1 MRIILNIF
9 LISSCLFL
17 VSCSDFLERDMQTD
31 TTLSYEEIFKDKH
44 YALGFL
50 NNIYGDLPV
59 GFSRMGYATLAGA
72 CDEAVISNSTS
83 SVHLF
88 NRNGI
93 SSSSNPDD
101 NWYVMYRSIRKCN
114 IFLKEL
120 DGIIASSNSIALAD
134 RPKYKGEALFLRAYM
149 HFELLKRYQNIIWV
163 NGVVDPFNSDSIY
176 QFKQKSFQVMTQI
189 LSDQCDSAAKY
200 LPKTP
205 NVGAT
210 LGRPIA
216 SAPLALKSR
225 LWLYAASPLNNPTND
240 VALWKKAEQAAL
252 DVITQYATIH
262 PIISSGTSYND
273 LFAGTTPGIYNKEV
287 IFGTSF
293 VNRNDL
299 EKYYF
304 PISFGGSG
312 LINPSQDLVN
322 SYPMQ
327 ASAYND
333 PMNEKVTTNKYDPAN
348 PYINRDARFYYTIA
362 YNGMELQTGNFIET
376 FNGGKDAYGKSNS
389 ATKTGYYLRK
399 YLNPALNIKRNDV
412 SRRQWIIF
420 RYAEILLNYA
430 EARNEVLSAPDNKV
444 WTTVN
449 PIRLRGKLRPFPTS
463 GVLFD
468 KVAMREY
475 LKKERRIEFAFEES
489 RFWDLRRWK
498 NDAITVLNQP
508 VKGINI
514 TRGDSIGLDA
524 NGKIIYKLNYTET
537 TVESRF
543 FDSKFFWYPIPY
555 SEIIKYKATGNE
567 INQNEGWN

>member
-1 MRIILNIF
+1 MRIILNIV
-9 LISSCLFL
+9 LISGCIILFG
-17 VSCSDFLERDMQTD
+17 CSDFLERDAQTD
-31 TTLSYEEIFKDKH
+31 TTLSYEEVFKDRH
-44 YALGFL
+44 YAVGFL
-50 NNIYGDLPV
+50 NNIYGDIPV

-83 SVHLF
+83 SVQLF

-101 NWYVMYRSIRKCN
+101 IWYIMYRSIRKCN

-120 DGIIASSNSIALAD
+120 DGIIASSNSIASAD

-163 NGVVDPFNSDSIY
+163 NGVADPYNTDSLY
-176 QFKQKSFQVMTQI
+176 KFKQKTFQEMTQE

-200 LPKTP
+200 LPKTA
-205 NVGAT
+205 NSGAT

-240 VALWKKAEQAAL
+240 IALWKKAEQAAL
-252 DVITQYATIH
+252 DVITQFATIH
-262 PIISSGTSYND
+262 PLASDYNALFTGGTYN
-273 LFAGTTPGIYNKEV
+273 NEV

-293 VNRNDL
+293 VSRNDL

-333 PMNEKVTTNKYDPAN
+333 PMNEKTSTNKYDPAN
-348 PYINRDARFYYTIA
+348 PYLKRDARFYSTIA
-362 YNGMELQTGNFIET
+362 YNGMELQTGIFIET
-376 FNGGKDAYGKSNS
+376 FNGGKDAYGKSTS

-399 YLNPALNIKRNDV
+399 FLNPALNIKKNEM
-412 SRRQWIIF
+412 SRRQWIVF

-430 EARNEVLSAPDNKV
+430 EARNEELSVPDSKV
-444 WTTVN
+444 WNTIN

-498 NDAITVLNQP
+498 NDAVSILNQP

-514 TRGDSIGLDA
+514 TRDSIGVDA
-524 NGKIIYKLNYTET
+524 AGKAIYKLNYSEVP
-537 TVESRF
+537 VENRF
-543 FDSKFFWYPIPY
+543 FDSKLFWYPIPN
-555 SEIIKYKATGNE
+555 SEILKYKAAGNT
-567 INQNEGWN
+567 IVQNDGWN